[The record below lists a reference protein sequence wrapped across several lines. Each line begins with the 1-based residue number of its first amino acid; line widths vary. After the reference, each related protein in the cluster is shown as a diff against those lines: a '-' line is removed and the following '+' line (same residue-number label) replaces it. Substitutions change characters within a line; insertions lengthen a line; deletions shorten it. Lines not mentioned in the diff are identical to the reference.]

1 MMIEYGE
8 RGGGDAGADEY
19 LAIVNSK
26 CDIKMTYTDLRH
38 LRLWWHAHANFYDDY
53 VHAWR
58 VAWTTAAH
66 TREVRLNCNPLRPE
80 LT

>member
-38 LRLWWHAHANFYDDY
+38 LRL
-53 VHAWR
+53 
-58 VAWTTAAH
+58 
-66 TREVRLNCNPLRPE
+66 
-80 LT
+80 